1 MVPPGLSF
9 SLLPFMVRKLSCY
22 VSVFSL
28 FPISCL
34 DPVNK
39 SQGTGVSP
47 GNEASPTVS
56 SHTLLQTN
64 EVAGGA
70 YQTIWKLFVYS
81 HHSWSILSLLAHR
94 CSINSISLFTS
105 MSEKKKKN
113 GTGIDLH
120 SGEKLNQ
127 LHRASRFVAFSC
139 GLFVGF
145 YLSLLVSQAES
156 LWSFKLLNTLS

>member
-28 FPISCL
+28 FPNSCL

-47 GNEASPTVS
+47 GNEASPTMS

-105 MSEKKKKN
+105 MSEKKKKM
-113 GTGIDLH
+113 GLVLTCTLEKSLISFIVQADLWLSH
-120 SGEKLNQ
+120 
-127 LHRASRFVAFSC
+127 VAC
-139 GLFVGF
+139 LWGF
-145 YLSLLVSQAES
+145 
-156 LWSFKLLNTLS
+156 T

>member
-9 SLLPFMVRKLSCY
+9 SLLPFMVRKPSCY

-28 FPISCL
+28 FPISFL

-39 SQGTGVSP
+39 SQRNGVSP
-47 GNEASPTVS
+47 GNEASLTES

-105 MSEKKKKN
+105 MSGKKKKKW
-113 GTGIDLH
+113 DWYWLALWRKAQ
-120 SGEKLNQ
+120 S
-127 LHRASRFVAFSC
+127 ASSC
-139 GLFVGF
+139 KQICGF
-145 YLSLLVSQAES
+145 LMWLVCGVLLEPAGQPGWVIVIIQAS
-156 LWSFKLLNTLS
+156 